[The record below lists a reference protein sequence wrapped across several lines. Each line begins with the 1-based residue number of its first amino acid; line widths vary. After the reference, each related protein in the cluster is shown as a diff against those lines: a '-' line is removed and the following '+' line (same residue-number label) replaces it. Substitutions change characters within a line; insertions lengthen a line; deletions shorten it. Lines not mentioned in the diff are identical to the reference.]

1 MAARVDESMHDADYL
16 HVEGITDHKMSIS
29 FNCSQCGR
37 SYTVDDAFAGKKV
50 RCKPCGATMRI
61 PSSSSSGGQPPAEEA
76 PPEDLYGLA
85 DDEPALPPR
94 APQAGPNLPASDS
107 RSKPKPKAKAG
118 AGSSSTKAKAFGGGG
133 ALVFV
138 ALVVLRI
145 VLRLNRG
152 DHAQHAGEPALPPPP
167 PPVVVASAPADG
179 PAFSPRGEGAE
190 IRPGVRFFETKASG
204 PADVATAR
212 MTVWVYLP
220 DGPHEP
226 HTLPCVVVAP
236 AGSIIITGMDLGDGD
251 RAEHFPYVASGYAV
265 LSYSLDGHIENV
277 QAANDAQIARATA
290 EFVAAEAGLAN
301 ARAAIDW
308 MLKNFPEVDPE
319 RLYTAGHSSAG
330 TMALL
335 LAEHD
340 ARLKACAAF
349 DPRSNTEGNFQPP
362 QLAALRHIIPV
373 VDQIF
378 TAYNPAK
385 HAGEMKCPVLLFH
398 AQDDEV
404 VPVSETDA
412 FASALK
418 SAGKEVTVDPVPSG
432 GHFQPMISQGIPHAI
447 AYFAEHGSG
456 AQGHRADLAFPSRAQ
471 GSAPAWGAQPA
482 RRGPAGTGAAGPAG
496 TPHTPRDWTEAPA
509 VVIDQIRSDPIRS
522 DQIRL
527 SSNSLSLRTSTSM
540 SKGLSRLSRIETV
553 RPRS

>member
-1 MAARVDESMHDADYL
+1 
-16 HVEGITDHKMSIS
+16 MSIS
-29 FNCSQCGR
+29 FTCSQCGR
-37 SYTVDDAFAGKKV
+37 SYTVDDAFAGRKV
-50 RCKPCGATMRI
+50 RCKPCGAEMRI
-61 PSSSSSGGQPPAEEA
+61 PSPSSSGRQPPADES

-85 DDEPALPPR
+85 DTEPALPPR
-94 APQAGPNLPASDS
+94 APQAGTNLPTSDS
-107 RSKPKPKAKAG
+107 WSKPKARSKEKEKAG
-118 AGSSSTKAKAFGGGG
+118 AGSSSTKAKAGGGA

-138 ALVVLRI
+138 AVLVFRI
-145 VLRLNRG
+145 VLRMNRG
-152 DHAQHAGEPALPPPP
+152 DPAHRAGEPALPPPP
-167 PPVVVASAPADG
+167 PPVVVASAPAGG
-179 PAFSPRGEGAE
+179 PAFSPRGEGEE

-226 HTLPCVVVAP
+226 RALPCVVVAP
-236 AGSIIITGMDLGDGD
+236 AGSIIITGMGLGDGD
-251 RAEHFPYVASGYAV
+251 RAEHFPYVAAGYAV

-277 QAANDAQIARATA
+277 QAASDARIARATA
-290 EFVAAEAGLAN
+290 EFVAAQAGLGN

-335 LAEHD
+335 LAEND

-385 HAGEMKCPVLLFH
+385 HAGEIKCPVLLFH

-418 SAGKEVTVDPVPSG
+418 SAGKDVTVDLVPSG
-432 GHFQPMISQGIPHAI
+432 GHFQPMISQGIPRAI

-456 AQGHRADLAFPSRAQ
+456 AQAAAAPISPFRVVPKVKPPPEEPNPPGAD
-471 GSAPAWGAQPA
+471 QPKPTPPG
-482 RRGPAGTGAAGPAG
+482 RRGRP
-496 TPHTPRDWTEAPA
+496 TPRGNGP
-509 VVIDQIRSDPIRS
+509 R
-522 DQIRL
+522 
-527 SSNSLSLRTSTSM
+527 
-540 SKGLSRLSRIETV
+540 
-553 RPRS
+553 RPPS